1 MSSICKFFLKGKCKY
16 GDECRF
22 IHNNPVEEKT
32 SSACKFFV
40 RGNCKYGYGCRFI
53 HNNLVKGKKDIT
65 LPVSIDPIEKAL
77 IKSMTDVIKIAA
89 EENGGK
95 PFTYSDMRRLFG

>member
-1 MSSICKFFLKGKCKY
+1 MSSVCKFFRKGKCKY

-22 IHNNPVEEKT
+22 IHNNHVEEKT

-40 RGNCKYGYGCRFI
+40 RGNCKYGDGCRFI
-53 HNNLVKGKKDIT
+53 HNNLVKEKKDFPDFT
-65 LPVSIDPIEKAL
+65 IDESIEKAL